1 MPAPGAPLFQAATA
15 NLNPWTEAR
24 VDTKNPHRGPLLIIS
39 GEKDHTVPW
48 AVANASYKKQA
59 HNPGVTEI
67 VEMPNRGHAL
77 TIDNGWREVAD
88 TALTFVQR
96 FVRRAAAA
104 ASIRA
109 DPRQSRV
116 SRRRRPAE
124 RRDSNRLASVSA
136 RVHRR
141 RSTLGTIVVAAVALT
156 HGLATMAIVV
166 AAMFIYQQVEN
177 HTLQPLVY
185 HRTVQLSPLAIAV
198 TVAAGAELGG
208 VIGALLGIPAAG
220 AIKVVTRELV
230 AWRRGQDAPPA
241 GPRPRRRA
249 AANEL
254 RGRTQERL

>member
-59 HNPGVTEI
+59 HKPGVTEI

-116 SRRRRPAE
+116 GRRRRPAE
-124 RRDSNRLASVSA
+124 RRGSNRLASVSA

-141 RSTLGTIVVAAVALT
+141 RSAWNWVQESHEWWGGFSGAHLTQTLGHVAVA
-156 HGLATMAIVV
+156 GRPA
-166 AAMFIYQQVEN
+166 
-177 HTLQPLVY
+177 
-185 HRTVQLSPLAIAV
+185 S
-198 TVAAGAELGG
+198 GA
-208 VIGALLGIPAAG
+208 
-220 AIKVVTRELV
+220 
-230 AWRRGQDAPPA
+230 APPPSA
-241 GPRPRRRA
+241 SFA
-249 AANEL
+249 AWL
-254 RGRTQERL
+254 LPVPQWWPWGS